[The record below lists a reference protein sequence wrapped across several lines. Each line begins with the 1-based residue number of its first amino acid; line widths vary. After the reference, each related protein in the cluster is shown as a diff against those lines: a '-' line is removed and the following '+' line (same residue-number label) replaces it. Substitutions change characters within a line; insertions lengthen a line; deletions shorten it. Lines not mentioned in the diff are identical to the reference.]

1 MATRRAVTVVGRR
14 EWLAALAAAGAAVTG
29 CVRAPDVAAGP
40 CPSLAGGR
48 LRWVVPNAPGGGY
61 DTESRLLKPLLE
73 AALGVAIRIDN
84 VPGAGG
90 LIGARVIAG
99 APADGR
105 TLGIIGVPGLLVA
118 SLLGQAEAPDPARAI
133 TVLGRI
139 SRSWHVWATGR
150 HSGLQAMTDL
160 AALSRRR
167 AIVCGINEVGSANFV
182 SVAGTAAL
190 LGLRVEFVSGF
201 AGNRSVSLAA
211 MRGDVDVV
219 CFNYETIRD
228 LIAAGDLRPLLQ
240 VSSAPIAAD
249 AGLAGVPLLGGPTG
263 WAAQQASA
271 RGGDLEQARHRAD
284 GLARL
289 MGAGRIVVAPAN
301 LPGAVA
307 ACLREAAASV
317 LTGEALHRATRR
329 QLDPA
334 PADAAYADV
343 VSAADVARPLVP
355 VIDDALA
362 RIRGRG

>member
-1 MATRRAVTVVGRR
+1 MATDRTVRGIGRR
-14 EWLAALAAAGAAVTG
+14 EWLAAVAAVGAAATG
-29 CVRAPDVAAGP
+29 CARAPDVAARR

-84 VPGAGG
+84 LPGAGG

-99 APADGR
+99 APPDGR

-118 SLLGQAEAPDPARAI
+118 SLLGQVQAPDPARAF

-150 HSGLQAMTDL
+150 QSGLHVMGDL
-160 AALSRRR
+160 TALSRRR
-167 AIVCGINEVGSANFV
+167 AVVCGINEVGSANFV
-182 SVAGTAAL
+182 SVAASAAL
-190 LGLRVEFVSGF
+190 LEMPVEFVSGF

-249 AGLAGVPLLGGPTG
+249 AALAGVPVLGGPTG
-263 WAAQQASA
+263 WAAQEARA
-271 RGGDLEQARHRAD
+271 RGEDHERAWHQAD

-301 LPGAVA
+301 LPAPVGH
-307 ACLREAAASV
+307 CLRDVAASV
-317 LTGEALHRATRR
+317 LTGEALHRTTRR

-343 VSAADVARPLVP
+343 VSAAEVARPLVP
-355 VIDDALA
+355 IIDDALA

>member
-1 MATRRAVTVVGRR
+1 MRAVTRR
-14 EWLAALAAAGAAVTG
+14 EVLAAVAAAGTAMTG
-29 CVRAPDVAAGP
+29 CARAPSAAAHP

-73 AALGVAIRIDN
+73 AALGVAIHVDN

-99 APADGR
+99 AAADGR

-118 SLLGQAEAPDPARAI
+118 SLLGQAQAPDPARAF

-150 HSGLQAMTDL
+150 QSGLQAMADVR
-160 AALSRRR
+160 ALSRRR
-167 AIVCGINEVGSANFV
+167 AVVCGINEVGSANFV

-190 LGLRVEFVSGF
+190 LGMAVEFVSGF

-240 VSSAPIAAD
+240 VSSAPIAED
-249 AGLAGVPLLGGPTG
+249 AALAGIPLLGGPAG
-263 WAAQQASA
+263 WAAQEAST
-271 RGGDLEQARHRAD
+271 RGGDPEQARHRAD

-301 LPGAVA
+301 LPAPVA
-307 ACLREAAASV
+307 GCLRDVTASV

-355 VIDDALA
+355 VIDAALA